1 MWCTLAVPP
10 PHCLTDQKIH
20 KMLQMSSVSQIEMGS
35 PFYKMPVKMSHHV
48 GGAGGERGVV
58 TSLFLPVLCD

>member
-20 KMLQMSSVSQIEMGS
+20 KMLQMSSVTKIEMGLQ
-35 PFYKMPVKMSHHV
+35 FYIMPDRKSDV
-48 GGAGGERGVV
+48 
-58 TSLFLPVLCD
+58 